1 MSIWYDPKFFEP
13 TDAVGD
19 RQFASSA
26 CFEHEHAPTAMK
38 YAIEKM
44 TMQLLQRESQGSN
57 AAALRYAGTSR
68 AGGNPST
75 VRLELVAIDGARYL
89 HRLTSES
96 SAPRR
101 WEENRC
107 FTADCERRFARWC
120 GQLRIVANERAWPS
134 APRASFERY
143 VKCRRTNNLQI

>member
-1 MSIWYDPKFFEP
+1 MTIWDDSTFCVL

-19 RQFASSA
+19 WQFASSA

-38 YAIEKM
+38 YAIERM
-44 TMQLLQRESQGSN
+44 TTQLLQREPQGTN

-75 VRLELVAIDGARYL
+75 VRLELVAIDGARHLY
-89 HRLTSES
+89 RLTSES

-101 WEENRC
+101 WEENRR

-120 GQLRIVANERAWPS
+120 GQLRIVVNERA
-134 APRASFERY
+134 
-143 VKCRRTNNLQI
+143 